1 MWRTKKR
8 FCNQVKAGGY
18 CAPRSKNAAQA
29 GGAPPRETA
38 NRALPGGPRHKCRY
52 KISRL
57 DSFDAASPG
66 GGHRDSTLPESA
78 IARLAPSRRCRSI
91 RARPPVKLNTLMKIG
106 SCSQGQFLQ
115 ADFVTEFLHAAK
127 ATFYYCLTVAFI
139 KVVGA
144 EVGISLFAS

>member
-1 MWRTKKR
+1 MHEWLI
-8 FCNQVKAGGY
+8 FV
-18 CAPRSKNAAQA
+18 
-29 GGAPPRETA
+29 
-38 NRALPGGPRHKCRY
+38 
-52 KISRL
+52 ISSGRL
-57 DSFDAASPG
+57 S
-66 GGHRDSTLPESA
+66 
-78 IARLAPSRRCRSI
+78 
-91 RARPPVKLNTLMKIG
+91 MKIG